1 MVSRRGNEQ
10 RIAKFELAS
19 VELDAKRRKEIISRL
34 GLRAITREDLFA
46 IPDQDAPSG
55 EHEAHR
61 VLMDLSD
68 LTDEQVN
75 NLVRE
80 RVPAVTIRP
89 QLVLPEEVQAP
100 DVYARLGDQERKNA
114 YRDTLRNGLLTAW
127 TEVYGEDQ
135 AHEVLA
141 QFDQLTAVIQED
153 GAAVFGDLIDRESFA
168 GLVSDY
174 DDLMAKDGSTSLLHS
189 YANLRNQPEFL
200 SNADF
205 NGAFLHPLA
214 MALISERV
222 GGAIR
227 IVDAR
232 AKDAG
237 PISVRAQDNMLHID
251 NTPYRDEYKVLVTW
265 EKGKA
270 SGPKGQNFVF
280 LPGTHKG
287 VRDSLVAE
295 DGSVY
300 STENASIFIHPEDVE
315 QVFALQQRV
324 RTGGN
329 EVVEIHDKD
338 RPLTTVFPSGSLV
351 HHRLRTEEGHS
362 RSGLIIAFHRTTD
375 TPGEFIGNY
384 AQDDGRSLEA
394 SLFGFQ
400 DAGSDAAFSEVLA
413 AHATEIGDKVQ
424 EIFDSRKPATLID
437 AQAKTLAPE
446 DMEDWYRIATGAPTV
461 ETIKQQEGY
470 FPLGGELDRTQFT
483 RLLSEEMMRHDKHGP
498 IDMIL
503 YADGHEEP
511 RKWARNRIREMREDT
526 LRERLGEWMGETRQ
540 PSSDDLLTLDQL
552 QEITQYLTDTAQAV
566 SPAERANGH
575 LDEIER
581 ISPQEAYRSVEQLII
596 DLGENL
602 TRADDRQTYLS
613 AALFQFWACDELNR
627 LQGNNNPDLKM
638 IGGYLLR
645 NYIASAVLIERQIA
659 NEMAA

>member
-10 RIAKFELAS
+10 HTTKFELDSA
-19 VELDAKRRKEIISRL
+19 ELDPKRRKEIISRL
-34 GLRAITREDLFA
+34 GLRATTSDELFVGA
-46 IPDQDAPSG
+46 DHDTTSG
-55 EHEAHR
+55 EYETR
-61 VLMDLSD
+61 SVLMDLTD
-68 LTDEQVN
+68 LTNEQVN
-75 NLVRE
+75 ALLAE
-80 RVPAVTIRP
+80 RVPATTIRP

-100 DVYARLGDQERKNA
+100 ELYARLGDQERKNA
-114 YRDTLRNGLLTAW
+114 YRDNLRSGLLTAW
-127 TEVYGEDQ
+127 TEVYGEDR
-135 AHEVLA
+135 AHEILT
-141 QFDQLTAVIQED
+141 QFNQLTSVIQED
-153 GAAVFGDLIDRESFA
+153 GAAVFGDLIDRKSFST
-168 GLVSDY
+168 LVNDY
-174 DDLMAKDGSTSLLHS
+174 DELMEKDGSTSLLHS

-200 SNADF
+200 SNDEF

-287 VRDSLVAE
+287 VRDSLIG
-295 DGSVY
+295 DDDSVY

-315 QVFALQQRV
+315 QVFELQQRV
-324 RTGGN
+324 RPGGN

-384 AQDDGRSLEA
+384 AQDEEHSLEA

-400 DAGSDAAFSEVLA
+400 DEGSDAAFGQVLA
-413 AHATEIGDKVQ
+413 AYATEIGDKVQ
-424 EIFDSRKPATLID
+424 EIFDSSKPATLID
-437 AQAKTLAPE
+437 AQAKALAPE
-446 DMEDWYRIATGAPTV
+446 DMRDWYRIATGAPTV

-470 FPLGGELDRTQFT
+470 FPLGNELDQSQFM

-526 LRERLGEWMGETRQ
+526 LRERVGEWVGEIRQ
-540 PSSDDLLTLDQL
+540 PSSDDLLTLEQL
-552 QEITQYLTDTAQAV
+552 QEVTHYLTSVAQAV
-566 SPAERANGH
+566 SPAERANGQ
-575 LDEIER
+575 LDAIER
-581 ISPQEAYRSVEQLII
+581 ISPREAYRSVEQLII

-627 LQGNNNPDLKM
+627 LQGNSNPDLKM

-645 NYIASAVLIERQIA
+645 NYIATAVLIEKQIT
-659 NEMAA
+659 NEKVA

>member
-1 MVSRRGNEQ
+1 MVSRRGNEH
-10 RIAKFELAS
+10 RITKFELDGG
-19 VELDAKRRKEIISRL
+19 ELDPKRRKEIISRL
-34 GLRAITREDLFA
+34 GLRAIVHDDPFA
-46 IPDQDAPSG
+46 DTDRNKLSG
-55 EHEAHR
+55 EHETHR

-68 LTDEQVN
+68 LTDEQVD
-75 NLVRE
+75 NLLRE
-80 RVPAVTIRP
+80 RVPATTIRP

-100 DVYARLGDQERKNA
+100 DVYARLGDQERKNE
-114 YRDTLRNGLLTAW
+114 YRDSLRHELLTAW
-127 TEVYGEDQ
+127 TEAYGEDQ
-135 AHEVLA
+135 AQEVLA
-141 QFDQLTAVIQED
+141 QFNRLTAVIQED
-153 GAAVFGDLIDRESFA
+153 GAAVFGDLIDRERFA
-168 GLVSDY
+168 SLVNDY
-174 DDLMAKDGSTSLLHS
+174 DELMEKDGSTSLLHS

-200 SNADF
+200 SNDEF

-287 VRDSLVAE
+287 VRDSLVDD

-324 RTGGN
+324 RPGGN

-384 AQDDGRSLEA
+384 AQDDDRSLEA

-400 DAGSDAAFSEVLA
+400 DAGSDAAFSQVLA
-413 AHATEIGDKVQ
+413 DHAIEIGNKVQ
-424 EIFDSRKPATLID
+424 EVFDSRKPATLID

-446 DMEDWYRIATGAPTV
+446 DMQDWYRIATGAPTV

-470 FPLGGELDRTQFT
+470 FPLGDELDQAQFMQ
-483 RLLSEEMMRHDKHGP
+483 LLGDEMMRHDKHGP

-526 LRERLGEWMGETRQ
+526 LKERIDEWADEIRQ

-552 QEITQYLTDTAQAV
+552 QEVTQYLARVAQAV
-566 SPAERANGH
+566 SPTERANGQ
-575 LDEIER
+575 LDAIER

-627 LQGNNNPDLKM
+627 LQGNDNPDLKM

-645 NYIASAVLIERQIA
+645 NYIATAVLIEKQITSEKVA
-659 NEMAA
+659 

>member
-1 MVSRRGNEQ
+1 MVSRRGNEH
-10 RIAKFELAS
+10 RITKFELDGG
-19 VELDAKRRKEIISRL
+19 ELDPKRRKEIISRL
-34 GLRAITREDLFA
+34 GLRAIVYDDPFA
-46 IPDQDAPSG
+46 DTDRNKPSG
-55 EHEAHR
+55 EHETHR

-68 LTDEQVN
+68 LTDEQVD
-75 NLVRE
+75 NLLRE
-80 RVPAVTIRP
+80 RVPATTIRP

-100 DVYARLGDQERKNA
+100 DVYARLGDQERKNE
-114 YRDTLRNGLLTAW
+114 YRDSLRHELLTVW
-127 TEVYGEDQ
+127 TEAYGEDQ
-135 AHEVLA
+135 AQEVLA
-141 QFDQLTAVIQED
+141 QFNQLTAVIQED
-153 GAAVFGDLIDRESFA
+153 GAAVFGDLIDRERFA
-168 GLVSDY
+168 SLVNDY
-174 DDLMAKDGSTSLLHS
+174 DELMEKDGSTSLLHS

-200 SNADF
+200 SNDEF

-287 VRDSLVAE
+287 VRDSLVDD

-324 RTGGN
+324 RPGGN

-384 AQDDGRSLEA
+384 AQDDDHSLEA

-400 DAGSDAAFSEVLA
+400 DAGSDAAFSQVLA
-413 AHATEIGDKVQ
+413 DHAIEIGDKVQ
-424 EIFDSRKPATLID
+424 EVFDSRKPATLID
-437 AQAKTLAPE
+437 AQAKTLALE
-446 DMEDWYRIATGAPTV
+446 DMQDWYRIATGAPTV

-470 FPLGGELDRTQFT
+470 FPLGDELDQAQFMQ
-483 RLLSEEMMRHDKHGP
+483 LLGDEMMRHDKHGP

-526 LRERLGEWMGETRQ
+526 LRERIGEWADEIRQ

-552 QEITQYLTDTAQAV
+552 QEVTQYLAGVAQAV
-566 SPAERANGH
+566 SPTERANGQ
-575 LDEIER
+575 LDAIER

-627 LQGNNNPDLKM
+627 LQGNDNPDLKM

-645 NYIASAVLIERQIA
+645 NYIATAVLVEKQITSEKVA
-659 NEMAA
+659 